1 MLGNGTR
8 ACEAGRLA
16 GDADLAGLG
25 VFLSFGLAG
34 VCTLVLVS
42 PLCATVAWDDYFES
56 ALDRR
61 VRRKCQDLGWLG
73 DGPRTDEARHRLLV
87 PLAVADTQ
95 FVAVLALVAVAAA
108 KPDLAV
114 YHLSVV
120 IDLVWIAAGTQMSA
134 LNYTAAAHTAV
145 GRRAR
150 AAQLFFMGVLLLVL
164 AVLQGHSHWYDSP
177 SAAARCFVA
186 HSLRHLDIEP
196 ITYATILLLFFNC
209 AQVAIALFPAS
220 KPRLERGMA
229 QVDRELAMGLSK
241 QLLSLGRYFSP
252 AYWEKADWPRGL
264 ALAVLDLLFCVALW
278 VLVLPALALLR
289 TCGFLLREALLGTIS
304 SLLLDAA
311 WLAAGIVFLVQDV
324 AWGRGEMNAAETAR
338 ETAWTFGQTV
348 ALLLVVM
355 PFWSFYLPYDV
366 NP

>member
-1 MLGNGTR
+1 MSGNGTR
-8 ACEAGRLA
+8 ACEAGGLA

-25 VFLSFGLAG
+25 VFLSFGLAS

-42 PLCATVAWDDYFES
+42 PLGATVAWDDYFES

-61 VRRKCQDLGWLG
+61 VWRTCQDLGWLRNG
-73 DGPRTDEARHRLLV
+73 RRTDEARHRALV
-87 PLAVADTQ
+87 LAVADTQ

-108 KPDLAV
+108 KPELAV

-120 IDLVWIAAGTQMSA
+120 IDLVWIAAGTHMSA
-134 LNYTAAAHTAV
+134 LNYTAA

-150 AAQLFFMGVLLLVL
+150 AAQLFLVGLLLLVL

-177 SAAARCFVA
+177 SAAACCFVA
-186 HSLRHLDIEP
+186 HSLRPLDVEP
-196 ITYATILLLFFNC
+196 ITYATSLLLLFNC

-220 KPRLERGMA
+220 KQRLERGMT
-229 QVDRELAMGLSK
+229 QVDRELARELSK
-241 QLLSLGRYFSP
+241 QRLSLGRSFSP
-252 AYWEKADWPRGL
+252 AYWKKADWPRGL
-264 ALAVLDLLFCVALW
+264 VLNVLDLLCCVVLW

-289 TCGFLLREALLGTIS
+289 TCGFLLREVLLETIS

-324 AWGRGEMNAAETAR
+324 AWGCGQMDAAETAR

-355 PFWSFYLPYDV
+355 PFWSFCLYV
-366 NP
+366 S